1 MERGNGRGSRRG
13 SGRGA
18 ARRTNQDAAP
28 TAATRPGLQLQMLGP
43 ITLWRDDQAVT
54 LPASRKLRALLAY
67 LALSPRP
74 VGRSPLCELLWD
86 APSDPRGELRWCLS
100 RLRAAVDQPGR
111 QRVVTEGDA
120 IRLYLGDCAVDA
132 LDLGQA
138 IRAGIEALTIERQ
151 KALVAQVHGD
161 FCEGLE
167 LDDSPAFG
175 AWLAAQRR
183 QLRAGHAALLAQLA
197 TRLPPAEAFAYIEQW
212 LHLSPFDRRAHDA
225 LLTAL
230 ARDGRI
236 REGEEHLATAGT
248 QFEAE
253 GLDSAPLRAAWRS
266 ARGAA
271 PESAPRVELL
281 DATAAVAP
289 EAARRAS
296 IAVMPFTAPVGEPAV
311 RGGVADALAH
321 DIITRLSKLR
331 VLFVIAQGST
341 FALHDRQVGA
351 DEAGRMLN
359 VDYVLSG
366 TVRQRGQRLTV
377 DVELA
382 ETRSA
387 RIAWA
392 ETFDQELDEAFGLLD
407 RIGNGI
413 VASIAGEIETLERN
427 RAILRPPS
435 SLDAWEAHHRGL
447 WHMYRFTQEDNQR
460 ARHFFETA
468 VRLDPT
474 FSRAY
479 AGLSFTHFQDAFQSW
494 VPREAA
500 RDRAFEL
507 AGQAVMVD
515 DRDPAAH
522 WAMGRAQWLRGH
534 HAAAVTDLTRATDLS
549 PNFALAHYSLAF
561 VQAQAGDPTAAIE
574 QAARSQALS
583 PFDPLLFGFL
593 GAQAMALARLG
604 RHDEAAACA
613 VRAAGR
619 PNAHPHIHAIAAYCL
634 ALSGALEAARA
645 QAAAVQKLRPGYGI
659 ADFLRTFQFA
669 PEAAALF
676 QKAAARLGM
685 D

>member
-1 MERGNGRGSRRG
+1 MKRGNGRGSRRG
-13 SGRGA
+13 SSRGT
-18 ARRTNQDAAP
+18 ARPKNPDASP
-28 TAATRPGLQLQMLGP
+28 TPTTGPGLQLQLLGP
-43 ITLWRDDQAVT
+43 LVLRRDGKAIA

-67 LALSPRP
+67 LALAPRP

-100 RLRAAVDQPGR
+100 RLRAALDDPGR
-111 QRVVTEGDA
+111 ARVVSEGDA
-120 IRLYLGDCAVDA
+120 IRLYLGDCDVDA
-132 LDLGQA
+132 NDLGQA
-138 IRAGIEALTIERQ
+138 IRAGIETLTPVRQ
-151 KALVAQVHGD
+151 RALVGQVHGD

-197 TRLPPAEAFAYIEQW
+197 TRLPPAEAFTYIEQW
-212 LHLSPFDRRAHDA
+212 LHLSPFDRRAHEA
-225 LLTAL
+225 LLIAL

-236 REGEEHLATAGT
+236 REGEEHLAVAAA
-248 QFEAE
+248 QFEVD
-253 GLDSAPLRAAWRS
+253 GLDSAPLRATWRA
-266 ARGAA
+266 ARAPS
-271 PESAPRVELL
+271 PESAPRVEQP
-281 DATAAVAP
+281 AAAAP
-289 EAARRAS
+289 VLHDVARRAS
-296 IAVMPFTAPVGEPAV
+296 IAVMPFAAPAGEPAA

-366 TVRQRGQRLTV
+366 TVRQRGKRLSVT
-377 DVELA
+377 VELA

-387 RIAWA
+387 RITWA
-392 ETFDQELDEAFGLLD
+392 EAFNQELDDAFGLLD
-407 RIGNGI
+407 QIGDRI
-413 VASIAGEIETLERN
+413 VAAIAGEIETLERN

-447 WHMYRFTQEDNQR
+447 WHMYRFTQEDNER
-460 ARHFFETA
+460 ARHFFKAA

-479 AGLSFTHFQDAFQSW
+479 AGLSFTHFQAAFQGW
-494 VPREAA
+494 EPREAA
-500 RDRAFEL
+500 RDLAFEV

-515 DRDPAAH
+515 GRDPAAH
-522 WAMGRAQWLRGH
+522 WAMGRAQWLRGQ
-534 HAAAVTDLTRATDLS
+534 HAAAVADLTRAADLS

-561 VQAQAGDPTAAIE
+561 VQSQSGDAGAAIE
-574 QAARSQALS
+574 HAEHSQALS
-583 PFDPLLFGFL
+583 PFDPLLFGFM
-593 GAQAMALARLG
+593 GARAMALARLG

-634 ALSGALEAARA
+634 ALAGALEPARA
-645 QAAAVQKLRPGYGI
+645 QAAAVHKLLPGYGFD
-659 ADFLRTFQFA
+659 DFLRTFQFA
-669 PEAAALF
+669 PEVAALF
-676 QKAAARLGM
+676 QKGATRIGM
-685 D
+685 N